1 MFAVNG
7 GVRTL
12 ATFSSSWLILAALF
26 GSCARA
32 MDYGSLGHANSP
44 CPDVDSPSTRP
55 RLIWRAL

>member
-1 MFAVNG
+1 VFAVNG

-32 MDYGSLGHANSP
+32 MDLWIAGACKQP
-44 CPDVDSPSTRP
+44 MP
-55 RLIWRAL
+55 